1 MNLINWVRNPALM
14 WSFSTQR
21 VGLSRDLFY
30 APSREHAQAAI
41 IRHMRMMFG
50 EELDELG
57 WERNE
62 EYNADVLVE
71 YTDGQSQGDFGY
83 LKLVNDQ
90 IKTLNEVKDNYVEL
104 TEEEK
109 QKKKQRMEEIRK
121 MYKQMTPTSD
131 PEDYYAYP
139 RQSSFYPEE

>member
-1 MNLINWVRNPALM
+1 
-14 WSFSTQR
+14 
-21 VGLSRDLFY
+21 
-30 APSREHAQAAI
+30 
-41 IRHMRMMFG
+41 MMFG

-90 IKTLNEVKDNYVEL
+90 IKTLNEVMDNYVEL